1 MASTRHVSRWRLCR
15 PPQAPGG
22 SETSSS
28 SPSNASEADAKV
40 SPSAPPVSL
49 RYLNEFVGKL
59 HCAPALLQHGL
70 FPDAKEVTESMA
82 LFNAVR
88 RYIEPKDKGESLEKN
103 DKHDGIVV
111 VGDGN
116 TPRTAGMFAFRMRG
130 WKCYSVDP
138 AMEKGTSERSKGW
151 AGVSNLVVVRNKIEN
166 VRIAL
171 RRAIVVLVHAHVTL
185 DQALSAVQ
193 AEQVCGVVTLPCC
206 NWYGQQEA
214 LFGRGPDLVYD
225 DFSVL
230 SDHREIRLW
239 VGDNSAQDGGN
250 VDTSHADLSLASSV
264 MKGCVR
270 KEMIAVSENTPTH
283 VNAEKQAEDLRK
295 RHNGVLEFIG
305 DTLGELARDA
315 SSMSQEEYM
324 AEEETVGSSL
334 PSAVA
339 LHLGTDTNVLALGWH
354 PRRLAV
360 RLLLRD
366 GYTDVYTISVAEE
379 LSFSVVD
386 NGERGT
392 KTLKLQLLKCT
403 VDLDA
408 EPVDEDSE
416 EESVKL
422 EPCGRFILQSTFALP
437 RTEQSDEETE
447 EEEKITVSF
456 ENEGSPA
463 PPLACVL
470 DAGFIF
476 RGFRGRAKKNP
487 SFFRH
492 LCRTLDQLVSA
503 CGSPTTSSRTASLVC
518 LTPRKQWRKK
528 EFLAHT
534 DLDYDVQSLIATRKL
549 FPGTPVYVYCCFKRQ
564 TLSSIASPAAVD
576 QPTKL
581 DDGDGSTIARDAA
594 LETWLEL
601 DEKLNSRQSE
611 LDGRL
616 IVIDS
621 PAARVKAAQ
630 DQEQTVADARDTAVE
645 PRKVYVQVTGEISRV
660 RRFSNG
666 MAFLSLELAG
676 SGYDRPLQVF
686 LQRDTLGWSPSVF
699 AKVVGLLRKGD
710 ELIAVGF
717 MARNARGHSMLQ
729 VEALSLA
736 RTGEYEAYS

>member
-1 MASTRHVSRWRLCR
+1 MASSGHVSRWRLCR
-15 PPQAPGG
+15 PPQTPDSA
-22 SETSSS
+22 ETSPSS
-28 SPSNASEADAKV
+28 SPDATQPIATVSAST
-40 SPSAPPVSL
+40 PLVSL

-88 RYIEPKDKGESLEKN
+88 RYIEPKSNGEELQGS

-116 TPRTAGMFAFRMRG
+116 TPRTAAMFAFRMRG

-138 AMEKGTSERSKGW
+138 VMEKGTSERSRGW
-151 AGVSNLVVVRNKIEN
+151 ADVSNLVVVRNKIEN

-206 NWYGQQEA
+206 NWYGKQEV

-239 VGDNSAQDGGN
+239 VGDKSAQEPDN
-250 VDTSHADLSLASSV
+250 VNISHADLSLTSSV

-270 KEMIAVSENTPTH
+270 KELISNVEKESGESTRTDEN
-283 VNAEKQAEDLRK
+283 AKKQVEDLSK
-295 RHNGVLEFIG
+295 RHDGVLDFIC

-315 SSMSQEEYM
+315 SSMTQEEYM
-324 AEEETVGSSL
+324 AEEQTIGSSL

-339 LHLGTDTNVLALGWH
+339 SHLGTNTHVLALGWH
-354 PRRLAV
+354 PRRLVV

-366 GYTDVYTISVAEE
+366 GYTDVYTISMAEE
-379 LSFSVVD
+379 MSFSVAD
-386 NGERGT
+386 NGERGF
-392 KTLKLQLLKCT
+392 KRLKLQLLKCT

-408 EPVDEDSE
+408 EPNDE
-416 EESVKL
+416 EETL
-422 EPCGRFILQSTFALP
+422 QLDPCGFFTLESSFALS
-437 RTEQSDEETE
+437 RTGEAQND

-456 ENEGSPA
+456 QAEGESA

-470 DAGFIF
+470 DAGFVF

-487 SFFRH
+487 AFFRL

-503 CGSPTTSSRTASLVC
+503 CGGSAASQSASLVC

-528 EFLAHT
+528 EFLTHP
-534 DLDYDVQSLIATRKL
+534 DLAFDVQSLIATQKQS
-549 FPGTPVYVYCCFKRQ
+549 PGTPVYVYCCFKRPALPNLA
-564 TLSSIASPAAVD
+564 LSADTEQS
-576 QPTKL
+576 TKQEP
-581 DDGDGSTIARDAA
+581 GNENIIARDAA
-594 LETWLEL
+594 LETWLQLKTEL
-601 DEKLNSRQSE
+601 NTRKSE
-611 LDGRL
+611 LGGEL
-616 IVIDS
+616 VVMDS
-621 PAARVKAAQ
+621 PVARVKAAQ
-630 DQEQTVADARDTAVE
+630 DQEQAVAHNSAD
-645 PRKVYVQVTGEISRV
+645 PRKVYIQATGEISRV

-666 MAFLSLELAG
+666 MAFVSLELRG

-686 LQRDTLGWSPSVF
+686 LQRDTLGWSPEMF
-699 AKVVGLLRKGD
+699 AKVVSLLRKGD
-710 ELIAVGF
+710 ELVAVGF
-717 MARNARGHSMLQ
+717 MARNGRGHSMLQ

-736 RTGEYEAYS
+736 RTGEFEAYS

>member
-15 PPQAPGG
+15 PSQD
-22 SETSSS
+22 SDSTETSSCS
-28 SPSNASEADAKV
+28 SLTVHQAAATISSA
-40 SPSAPPVSL
+40 APPVSL

-88 RYIEPKDKGESLEKN
+88 RYIEPKDEAKATNK
-103 DKHDGIVV
+103 DCKHDGIVV

-116 TPRTAGMFAFRMRG
+116 TPRTAAMFAFRMRG

-138 AMEKGTSERSKGW
+138 AMEKGTSARSKGW
-151 AGVSNLVVVRNKIEN
+151 ADVANLVVVRNKIEN

-206 NWYGQQEA
+206 NWYGQQEM
-214 LFGRGPDLVYD
+214 LFKRGPDLVYD

-239 VGDNSAQDGGN
+239 VGDNSSQGSGDVN
-250 VDTSHADLSLASSV
+250 TSHADLSLVSSV

-270 KEMIAVSENTPTH
+270 KELIPTSDVSEASTQNTDNLT
-283 VNAEKQAEDLRK
+283 EDLRK
-295 RHNGVLEFIG
+295 RHDGVLDFIG
-305 DTLGELARDA
+305 DNLGELARDA
-315 SSMSQEEYM
+315 SSMSEEEYM
-324 AEEETVGSSL
+324 AEEQTIGSSL

-339 LHLGTDTNVLALGWH
+339 SHLSTDTHVLALGWH

-366 GYTDVYTISVAEE
+366 RYTNVYTISLAEE
-379 LSFSVVD
+379 MSFSAD
-386 NGERGT
+386 DSGKRGT
-392 KTLKLQLLKCT
+392 KTLKLQLHKCT
-403 VDLDA
+403 VDLDT
-408 EPVDEDSE
+408 E
-416 EESVKL
+416 EENEDEALKL
-422 EPCGRFILQSTFALP
+422 EPCGHFTLQSSFAIP
-437 RTEQSDEETE
+437 RTDIDEVEEET
-447 EEEKITVSF
+447 ITVVF
-456 ENEGSPA
+456 ENEGA
-463 PPLACVL
+463 QHPPLTCVL
-470 DAGFIF
+470 DAGFLF
-476 RGFRGRAKKNP
+476 RGFRGRVKKDP
-487 SFFRH
+487 SFFRL
-492 LCRTLDQLVSA
+492 LCRTLDQFVSV
-503 CGSPTTSSRTASLVC
+503 CGSPPTTDRSASLVC

-528 EFLAHT
+528 EFLTHS
-534 DLDYDVQSLIATRKL
+534 DLGYDVQSLIATRKQ

-564 TLSSIASPAAVD
+564 TLSPATIE
-576 QPTKL
+576 PSKPEETN
-581 DDGDGSTIARDAA
+581 TIARDSA

-601 DEKLNSRQSE
+601 EKELNTRQSE
-611 LDGRL
+611 LKGRL
-616 IVIDS
+616 LVIDS
-621 PAARVKAAQ
+621 PEARVKAAQ
-630 DQEQTVADARDTAVE
+630 DQEQAVAEATE
-645 PRKVYVQVTGEISRV
+645 HSELRKIYVQVTGEITRV

-686 LQRDTLGWSPSVF
+686 LQRDTLGWSPMLF
-699 AKVVGLLRKGD
+699 TKVVSLFRKGD
-710 ELIAVGF
+710 ELVAVGF

-736 RTGEYEAYS
+736 RTGEYEAYN

>member
-1 MASTRHVSRWRLCR
+1 MTSTRHVSRWRLCR
-15 PPQAPGG
+15 PPLEPRN
-22 SETSSS
+22 SETSTTSS
-28 SPSNASEADAKV
+28 SYTAETIATV
-40 SPSAPPVSL
+40 SPSTPPVSL

-88 RYIEPKDKGESLEKN
+88 RYIEPKNKGESLKESG
-103 DKHDGIVV
+103 KHDGIVV

-116 TPRTAGMFAFRMRG
+116 TPRTAAMFAFRMRG

-138 AMEKGTSERSKGW
+138 AMEKGSSERSKGW
-151 AGVSNLVVVRNKIEN
+151 ADVSNLVTVRNKIEN
-166 VRIAL
+166 VRISL

-206 NWYGQQEA
+206 NWYGQQEI

-239 VGDNSAQDGGN
+239 VGDNSTPEGANLN
-250 VDTSHADLSLASSV
+250 VSHADFSLASSV

-270 KEMIAVSENTPTH
+270 KELVEISEAASGSTD
-283 VNAEKQAEDLRK
+283 VEKQSDDVKNRD
-295 RHNGVLEFIG
+295 GVLDFIG
-305 DTLGELARDA
+305 DTLKELDRDV
-315 SSMSQEEYM
+315 SSMSQEELM
-324 AEEETVGSSL
+324 AEEQTIGSSL
-334 PSAVA
+334 SSAVA
-339 LHLGTDTNVLALGWH
+339 SHLDVDTHVLALGWH

-366 GYTDVYTISVAEE
+366 GYKNVYTVSLTDE
-379 LSFSVVD
+379 LSLSIND
-386 NGERGT
+386 ERGT
-392 KTLKLQLLKCT
+392 KNLKLQLHKCT
-403 VDLDA
+403 VDLDT
-408 EPVDEDSE
+408 ERED
-416 EESVKL
+416 ESVVF
-422 EPCGRFILQSTFALP
+422 EPCGYFTLQSSFALH
-437 RTEQSDEETE
+437 SSE

-456 ENEGSPA
+456 DNDGHPA

-476 RGFRGRAKKNP
+476 RGFRGRAKKKP

-492 LCRTLDQLVSA
+492 VCRTLDQFLR
-503 CGSPTTSSRTASLVC
+503 TSLESSIRNASLIC

-528 EFLAHT
+528 EFLAHV
-534 DLDYDVQSLIATRKL
+534 DLGYDVQSFIVTRKQL
-549 FPGTPVYVYCCFKRQ
+549 QASPVYVYCCYKLQ
-564 TLSSIASPAAVD
+564 EMATV
-576 QPTKL
+576 QPTGVGAK
-581 DDGDGSTIARDAA
+581 DSTMAARDDA

-601 DEKLNSRQSE
+601 EKELKARQSE
-611 LDGRL
+611 LDGNL
-616 IVIDS
+616 VIIDS
-621 PAARVKAAQ
+621 PEARVKAAQ
-630 DQEQTVADARDTAVE
+630 DQELAARDTTTE
-645 PRKVYVQVTGEISRV
+645 PRKVYVQVVGEITRV

-676 SGYDRPLQVF
+676 SGYGRPLQVF
-686 LQRDTLGWSPSVF
+686 LQRDTLNWSPETFTKFVT
-699 AKVVGLLRKGD
+699 LLRKGD
-710 ELIAVGF
+710 ELLAVGF

-736 RTGEYEAYS
+736 RTGEYEAYN

>member
-1 MASTRHVSRWRLCR
+1 MASSRHVSRWRLCH
-15 PPQAPGG
+15 PPQA
-22 SETSSS
+22 SDSAETSPSS
-28 SPSNASEADAKV
+28 SPDV
-40 SPSAPPVSL
+40 SPPVATVSASTPPVSL

-59 HCAPALLQHGL
+59 HCAPALLRHGL

-88 RYIEPKDKGESLEKN
+88 RYMEPKSSGEELQG
-103 DKHDGIVV
+103 DGKHNGIVV

-116 TPRTAGMFAFRMRG
+116 TPRTAAMFAFRMRG

-151 AGVSNLVVVRNKIEN
+151 ADVANLVVVRNKIEN

-206 NWYGQQEA
+206 NWYGKQEL

-239 VGDNSAQDGGN
+239 VGDESAHAPGS

-270 KEMIAVSENTPTH
+270 KE
-283 VNAEKQAEDLRK
+283 LR
-295 RHNGVLEFIG
+295 HDGVLDFIG
-305 DTLGELARDA
+305 DTLGELSRDA
-315 SSMSQEEYM
+315 STMTPEEYI
-324 AEEETVGSSL
+324 AEEQTMGSSV

-339 LHLGTDTNVLALGWH
+339 SHLGMDTHVLALGWH
-354 PRRLAV
+354 PRRLVV

-366 GYTDVYTISVAEE
+366 GYTNVYTVSLAEE
-379 LSFSVVD
+379 LPFSVAD
-386 NGERGT
+386 NGERGI
-392 KTLKLQLLKCT
+392 KRLKLQLHKC
-403 VDLDA
+403 
-408 EPVDEDSE
+408 S
-416 EESVKL
+416 
-422 EPCGRFILQSTFALP
+422 
-437 RTEQSDEETE
+437 
-447 EEEKITVSF
+447 KITVSF
-456 ENEGSPA
+456 EREGEPA

-470 DAGFIF
+470 DAGFLF
-476 RGFRGRAKKNP
+476 RGFRGRAKKSP
-487 SFFRH
+487 AFFR
-492 LCRTLDQLVSA
+492 LL
-503 CGSPTTSSRTASLVC
+503 ASLVC

-528 EFLAHT
+528 EFLTHP
-534 DLDYDVQSLIATRKL
+534 DLGYDVQSLIATRNQS
-549 FPGTPVYVYCCFKRQ
+549 PDTPVYVYCCFKRQ
-564 TLSSIASPAAVD
+564 AIAALATTEQASKPEPGTD
-576 QPTKL
+576 
-581 DDGDGSTIARDAA
+581 TIARDAA
-594 LETWLEL
+594 LETWLGLETEL
-601 DEKLNSRQSE
+601 NTRKSE
-611 LDGRL
+611 LGDQL
-616 IVIDS
+616 VVMDS

-630 DQEQTVADARDTAVE
+630 DQEQAVTDNLTD
-645 PRKVYVQVTGEISRV
+645 PRKVYIQATGEISRV

-666 MAFLSLELAG
+666 MAFVSLELAG

-686 LQRDTLGWSPSVF
+686 LQRDTLGWSLEMF
-699 AKVVGLLRKGD
+699 AKVVSLLRKGD
-710 ELIAVGF
+710 ELVAVGF

-736 RTGEYEAYS
+736 RTGEFEAYN

>member
-15 PPQAPGG
+15 PPQVPGS
-22 SETSSS
+22 SETPPTSSPNTSEAIATVSSS
-28 SPSNASEADAKV
+28 T
-40 SPSAPPVSL
+40 PPVSL

-88 RYIEPKDKGESLEKN
+88 RYVEPKNKGESLKENGKY
-103 DKHDGIVV
+103 DGITV

-116 TPRTAGMFAFRMRG
+116 TPRTAAMFAFRMRG

-151 AGVSNLVVVRNKIEN
+151 ADVSNLVTVRNKIEN

-206 NWYGQQEA
+206 NWYGQQET

-239 VGDNSAQDGGN
+239 VGDSSTQRSGEVNI
-250 VDTSHADLSLASSV
+250 SHADFLLASSV

-270 KEMIAVSENTPTH
+270 KEIVETSETVPESTTDTL
-283 VNAEKQAEDLRK
+283 KQHD
-295 RHNGVLEFIG
+295 GVLDFIS
-305 DTLGELARDA
+305 DTLKELDRDI
-315 SSMSQEEYM
+315 SSMSQEEFM
-324 AEEETVGSSL
+324 AEGQTIGSSL

-339 LHLGTDTNVLALGWH
+339 SHLEADTHVLALGWH

-366 GYTDVYTISVAEE
+366 GYSNVYTISLADE
-379 LSFSVVD
+379 LSFSFH
-386 NGERGT
+386 GERDT
-392 KTLKLQLLKCT
+392 KTLKLQLHKCT
-403 VDLDA
+403 VDVDTDA
-408 EPVDEDSE
+408 GNE

-422 EPCGRFILQSTFALP
+422 EPCGHFILQSSFTP
-437 RTEQSDEETE
+437 EEKDDDA
-447 EEEKITVSF
+447 EEEKKIAVTF
-456 ENEGSPA
+456 ESDGHPT

-476 RGFRGRAKKNP
+476 RGFRGRAKKKP

-492 LCRTLDQLVSA
+492 ICRTLDQLVSTN
-503 CGSPTTSSRTASLVC
+503 SSTTTNRKASLVC
-518 LTPRKQWRKK
+518 LTSRKQWRKK
-528 EFLAHT
+528 EFLAHE
-534 DLDYDVQSLIATRKL
+534 DLGYDVQSLIATRKQ
-549 FPGTPVYVYCCFKRQ
+549 FPGSPVYVYCCYKLQ
-564 TLSSIASPAAVD
+564 KLAAV
-576 QPTKL
+576 QSTVVGAG
-581 DDGDGSTIARDAA
+581 DDNTIARDAA

-601 DEKLNSRQSE
+601 EKKLKDRQSE
-611 LDGRL
+611 LDGSL
-616 IVIDS
+616 VVIDS
-621 PAARVKAAQ
+621 PKARVKAAQ
-630 DQEQTVADARDTAVE
+630 EQEQARDTATE
-645 PRKVYVQVTGEISRV
+645 PRKVYVQVTGEITRV

-666 MAFLSLELAG
+666 MAFLSLELTG

-686 LQRDTLGWSPSVF
+686 LQRDTLGWSPEVF
-699 AKVVGLLRKGD
+699 AKVVSLLRKGD
-710 ELIAVGF
+710 ELVAVGF